1 MIDYLRKAS
10 EAILL
15 LLIVVSPWAFG
26 ATHPISRYVIV
37 AGVSLVLLF
46 WAIELLVAPSNIITK
61 FQLPIIGLVLVVY
74 LSVLPLGDFAGVL
87 SPEGTRIKSQLLPSQ
102 VESLANGQVA
112 EIPFW
117 TARGRISFYPA
128 ETFRR
133 AFWMVLMALLFT
145 RVQNLASVDS
155 LRRLCLACLINGSIL
170 SYFAVFQHFASDPG
184 EIYWFYPSL
193 GASFGPFINRN
204 HFAFYTN
211 ICFGLSLGYIGSRM
225 MGKVKSLRIEDLV
238 EAIRDSMSLWM
249 LSVLVFMIGAVILC
263 SSRAGLISLVGGTL
277 ITAMFVGA
285 TGSFREG
292 WKWFALA
299 ACIFAIAACIQIWL
313 GFDFVDSRY
322 AMHNDNRTALW
333 QPLLQLIPQFPLF
346 GTGLGSLPYAE
357 PLTRISTE
365 QRDVYLEY
373 AHNEYLQVAIEA
385 GVIGLLCGIALLVL
399 LSARIA
405 ARIRSS
411 RHNAWL
417 YVGCL
422 FALATVSL
430 HSFAEFG
437 PRIPAIALLAVTTFG
452 HIAGL
457 GSTKRRKPSKEAK
470 RFSIHEVT
478 SRAFAVGMVVFL
490 FFAVRDAK
498 LFDLAERHLLQA
510 QRAQRDRRPMKVEL
524 EHYQLATNLTPN
536 DVELQLEKCRIQFH
550 TKQKYLLEDPEYLR
564 YAQSGLIRV
573 RELCPMAAEPH
584 AFIAQHIATFGSADT
599 ADDYFARALMA
610 RPNDEEYWYITGK
623 SHLDRN
629 EFKTACEHFSR
640 SLALSSTNLRQI
652 MDLAVQNFD
661 ADLIKASLVVDG
673 QSKPLTDAANWLS
686 RRAQKPGPDDVL
698 DEIELS
704 EIADT
709 FRRRALETDELKTP
723 NSAALYV
730 RKAVLHR
737 SLNELDEAIAAYQ
750 RALAY
755 DQHQVKWRLAAA
767 ELLGEQQRYDEAH
780 RHLERIINKD
790 PNHTAALRLRDKL
803 FNQKAMDR

>member
-15 LLIVVSPWAFG
+15 LLVVVSPWAFG

-37 AGVSLVLLF
+37 TGVSLTLLF
-46 WAIELLVAPSNIITK
+46 WAIELLIAPSSIITK
-61 FQLPIIGLVLVVY
+61 FQLPLIGIVLLVY
-74 LSVLPLGDFAGVL
+74 LTVLPLGDFAGVL
-87 SPEGTRIKSQLLPSQ
+87 SPEGARIKSELLPVQ

-128 ETFRR
+128 ETMRR

-145 RVQNLASVDS
+145 RIQNLATVDS
-155 LRRLCLACLINGSIL
+155 LRRLCLTCLINGSIL

-204 HFAFYTN
+204 HFAFYIN

-238 EAIRDSMSLWM
+238 EAMRDSLSLWM

-292 WKWFALA
+292 WKWFVLA
-299 ACIFAIAACIQIWL
+299 ACIFAIAACLQVWL

-333 QPLLQLIPQFPLF
+333 LPLLELIPRFPVF

-373 AHNEYLQVAIEA
+373 AHNEYLQVAIEV
-385 GVIGLLCGIALLVL
+385 GVLGLICGISLLVM

-437 PRIPAIALLAVTTFG
+437 PRIPAIALLAVITLG

-457 GSTKRRKPSKEAK
+457 GKTKKTRSGKEEK
-470 RFSIHEVT
+470 QFSIHSVS
-478 SRAFAVGMVVFL
+478 SRVFALGMIVFL

-524 EHYQLATNLTPN
+524 EQYQFATDLTPN

-550 TKQKYLLEDPEYLR
+550 TNQKHLLEDPEYLQ

-584 AFIAQHIATFGSADT
+584 AFIAQHVDKFAT
-599 ADDYFARALMA
+599 ADSPDTYFARALKA
-610 RPNDEEYWYITGK
+610 RPNDEEYWYLTGK
-623 SHLDRN
+623 SHLKRN
-629 EFKTACEHFSR
+629 EHKTAAEHFSR
-640 SLALSSTNLRQI
+640 SLALSSKNLKQI
-652 MDLAVQNFD
+652 MELAVQNFD
-661 ADLIKASLVVDG
+661 ADVISSSLVRDRK
-673 QSKPLTDAANWLS
+673 SKPLTDVAAWLS
-686 RRAQKPGPDDVL
+686 RRAQNPGPDDR
-698 DEIELS
+698 LS
-704 EIADT
+704 EIEMVETADA
-709 FRRRALETDELKTP
+709 FRKRALQTDELKQP
-723 NSAALYV
+723 SSPELYI
-730 RKAVLHR
+730 RKAQLHR
-737 SLNELDEAIAAYQ
+737 SLDELDQAISAYQ

-755 DQHQVKWRLAAA
+755 KQDQVRWRMAAA
-767 ELLGEQQRYDEAH
+767 ELLGQQKRYKEAH
-780 RHLERIINKD
+780 RHIERILNKS
-790 PNHTAALRLRDKL
+790 PNDKAALRLRDKL
-803 FNQKAMDR
+803 LNQQAMER